1 MQRCASLARVMW
13 HSAVILSLPWCVLLD
28 KSSHPLQV
36 ALYFFSDAVP
46 CHAHTWTSR
55 MSVFYLNVMFVF
67 ISIDSIYDISLPSTV
82 VLSLLAPDNSR
93 QMQILDRTGMLR
105 ALDLT
110 ADGLIK
116 LYALVET
123 GLINDLDI
131 DVVKVS
137 TCFNER
143 IQHVFDR
150 ATGTLACSACQCW
163 ICEQV
168 THVYISVPCGCQ
180 H

>member
-1 MQRCASLARVMW
+1 MSICYLNARV
-13 HSAVILSLPWCVLLD
+13 A
-28 KSSHPLQV
+28 
-36 ALYFFSDAVP
+36 
-46 CHAHTWTSR
+46 
-55 MSVFYLNVMFVF
+55 F
-67 ISIDSIYDISLPSTV
+67 ISIDSIYDISLPSTDV
-82 VLSLLAPDNSR
+82 PPSLLSPDDNR

-137 TCFNER
+137 TCFNVR
-143 IQHVFDR
+143 IPHVFDR
-150 ATGTLACSACQCW
+150 TTGALACSAVIVEFVNW
-163 ICEQV
+163 SIMKTLYFDV
-168 THVYISVPCGCQ
+168 CGCQ
-180 H
+180 N

>member
-1 MQRCASLARVMW
+1 
-13 HSAVILSLPWCVLLD
+13 
-28 KSSHPLQV
+28 
-36 ALYFFSDAVP
+36 
-46 CHAHTWTSR
+46 

-150 ATGTLACSACQCW
+150 ATGTLACSACQC
-163 ICEQV
+163 
-168 THVYISVPCGCQ
+168 
-180 H
+180 